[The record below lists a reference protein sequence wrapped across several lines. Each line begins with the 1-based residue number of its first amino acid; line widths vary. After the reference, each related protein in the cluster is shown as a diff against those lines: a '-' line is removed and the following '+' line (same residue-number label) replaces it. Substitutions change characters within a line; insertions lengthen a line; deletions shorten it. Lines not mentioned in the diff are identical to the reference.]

1 VTVENVLH
9 PDLPGI
15 MNLEDAKT
23 ELKREREAYVAYFVE
38 RKQLK
43 RTVQNRINKHVSRW
57 KTFFYLETA
66 EDYHILAC
74 QIHDMR
80 EGRAK
85 RREGRPIRPEDR
97 SKRRTSQ
104 RLADK
109 RRKPDTE
116 TSEEDS
122 LFDSAIDFEFDQL
135 DNAPPSEED
144 VIISTETTT
153 SHSSAT
159 SSGDEFAHSLSNEI
173 DRTPDSISSNLF
185 DLCNS
190 QTLSQY
196 SNIPSLVDES
206 WCYSDDMNDPASISG
221 MLHSGTNLAGDSW
234 IGSLQQD
241 ICDGNSMDFEWQGDL
256 ASFNGPHVLPGNG
269 ENWSGS
275 NIFVP
280 GSHRTV
286 VQPIIHGP
294 IKSASGDINGGVETR
309 SSGAP
314 LQPEKVD
321 NGMQQPKGF
330 DQAQLYTLMTELKS
344 QLHERRKHSIQKRPV
359 PARRPQLAERDDLA
373 PLIEQCLATLRGPAT
388 HLSGNKKDRTG
399 LEDRRSVK
407 RYGAEVET
415 TVEYLWNALRVESC
429 RIPSSVT

>member
-9 PDLPGI
+9 ADLPGI
-15 MNLEDAKT
+15 MNIEHAEA
-23 ELKREREAYVAYFVE
+23 ELKREREAYVAHFVKK
-38 RKQLK
+38 KQSK

-57 KTFFYLETA
+57 RTFFYLETA

-80 EGRAK
+80 KGRAK

-104 RLADK
+104 RLAN
-109 RRKPDTE
+109 RRRSPNTE
-116 TSEEDS
+116 EEDT

-153 SHSSAT
+153 NHSSGT

-196 SNIPSLVDES
+196 SNIPSLVDET
-206 WCYSDDMNDPASISG
+206 WCQFDDMNDPASVSG
-221 MLHSGTNLAGDSW
+221 MLHSGTNVAGDDW

-241 ICDGNSMDFEWQGDL
+241 ICDGNSMDFQWQGDL
-256 ASFNGPHVLPGNG
+256 ASVNVPHVLSGNG
-269 ENWSGS
+269 GNWSGS
-275 NIFVP
+275 NVFVP
-280 GSHRTV
+280 ASHRTV
-286 VQPIIHGP
+286 VQPVIHDP
-294 IKSASGDINGGVETR
+294 IKSASGGGVETQ
-309 SSGAP
+309 SSGVP
-314 LQPEKVD
+314 LPAEKVD

-330 DQAQLYTLMTELKS
+330 DQAQLDTLMAELKS
-344 QLHERRKHSIQKRPV
+344 QLQERRKQGIQKRLI
-359 PARRPQLAERDDLA
+359 PARRPPLAERDDLA
-373 PLIEQCLATLRGPAT
+373 PLIEQCLTTLRGPNT
-388 HLSGNKKDRTG
+388 HMSGNKENRAG
-399 LEDRRSVK
+399 PEDRRPVK

-415 TVEYLWNALRVESC
+415 TVEYLWNMLRAESC